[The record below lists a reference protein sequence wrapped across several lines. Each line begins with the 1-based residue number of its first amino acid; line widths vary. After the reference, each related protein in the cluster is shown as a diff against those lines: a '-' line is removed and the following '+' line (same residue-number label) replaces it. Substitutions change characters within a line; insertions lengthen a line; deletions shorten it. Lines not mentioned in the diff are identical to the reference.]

1 MGESEKKEKTKNEA
15 PNGTTPRG
23 EAHTVVTPPKCEE
36 KANGG
41 KDAADCKSAETAD
54 SCASEKSG
62 ETPSTED
69 SGKDTVSELKTQI
82 DALKKENADLKDQV
96 LRRAADFDN
105 YRKRML
111 KEKQDVFDYANE
123 NLLHDLL
130 ESLDNFDR
138 TVDAASNAKDV
149 KSIADGV
156 KMINASLV
164 KMLEDKYNLS
174 SYGAVGDTFNPD
186 EHEAIGSVQGAVAEP
201 VLKEVYL
208 KGYKL
213 KDRIIRHAKV
223 MVTMPDGSVQSDEK
237 AGQKS
242 DSK

>member
-15 PNGTTPRG
+15 PNGTTPGG
-23 EAHTVVTPPKCEE
+23 EAHTGVAPQKCEE

-41 KDAADCKSAETAD
+41 KNAADCKSAENT
-54 SCASEKSG
+54 CASEKSG

-174 SYGAVGDTFNPD
+174 SYGAPGDAFNPD
-186 EHEAIGSVQGAVAEP
+186 EHEAIGSVEGAVAEP

>member
-1 MGESEKKEKTKNEA
+1 MGESEKEEKTKNEA
-15 PNGTTPRG
+15 PNGTHPDG
-23 EAHTVVTPPKCEE
+23 KAKAQSE
-36 KANGG
+36 KAG
-41 KDAADCKSAETAD
+41 AAETSA
-54 SCASEKSG
+54 EKSG
-62 ETPSTED
+62 GDAAASEPAGAKPAAED
-69 SGKDTVSELKTQI
+69 SGGDTISELEKQVET
-82 DALKKENADLKDQV
+82 LKKENADLKDQV
-96 LRRAADFDN
+96 LRRAADFDT

-130 ESLDNFDR
+130 DSLDNFDR
-138 TVDAASNAKDV
+138 ATDAASSAKDV

-174 SYGAVGDTFNPD
+174 SYGVPGDVFDPD
-186 EHEAIGSVQGAVAEP
+186 EHEAIGSVEGAVAEP